1 MEINIFSW
9 QGRAQ
14 CCCVARMWCSAATA
28 ASFDGKPQPVGWGFD
43 RGTPASACR
52 VLRSPLRKWAACA

>member
-1 MEINIFSW
+1 MEIKIY
-9 QGRAQ
+9 RAARSA
-14 CCCVARMWCSAATA
+14 VARACAAAAATA
-28 ASFDGKPQPVGWGFD
+28 VSFDGKPQPVGWGFD